1 MSTQRATNP
10 AFSVVVGIS
19 LVSSGMVGM
28 LLASHPTSPP
38 PVNPCAAKLT
48 AAVRGAAPHGWVTTE
63 VRSASIAAPGPSPA
77 ATRAPTSS
85 ASATA
90 TPSSD
95 PSSSSPSTSLSPS
108 PGTSPVSSTSASPS
122 PTASSPTPRTSGSPS
137 PSPSPSPSTSAASA
151 HLCLDVQAL
160 AGKTGVRPGGR
171 ARFAIWVWFAGKRH
185 GTATVRIAAKPGKL
199 WPAFTVC
206 QAPGKATCT
215 VGLAAA
221 QPVELQAR
229 VAVPKKE
236 TAGTRITL
244 TARGT
249 SPQASAPTSASG
261 HVLVRKKATPSPSP
275 SGTGSTPTG
284 AGVTLPPG
292 MLPPGI
298 LPGLLP
304 SNSLPV
310 LPDPAANPEWA
321 FPKISPSPDPT
332 PAPSAHP
339 IRVTDVSAQFP
350 LDTRL
355 IGGQLVGLAV
365 LAAAVT
371 IAVARLSLRRQ
382 KPSEEKDPG

>member
-1 MSTQRATNP
+1 
-10 AFSVVVGIS
+10 
-19 LVSSGMVGM
+19 LC
-28 LLASHPTSPP
+28 
-38 PVNPCAAKLT
+38 VN
-48 AAVRGAAPHGWVTTE
+48 
-63 VRSASIAAPGPSPA
+63 
-77 ATRAPTSS
+77 
-85 ASATA
+85 
-90 TPSSD
+90 
-95 PSSSSPSTSLSPS
+95 
-108 PGTSPVSSTSASPS
+108 
-122 PTASSPTPRTSGSPS
+122 
-137 PSPSPSPSTSAASA
+137 
-151 HLCLDVQAL
+151 VQAL

-199 WPAFTVC
+199 SPVFTVC
-206 QAPGKATCT
+206 QAPGKTTCT

-221 QPVELQAR
+221 QPVELQAK
-229 VAVPKKE
+229 VAVPKKK
-236 TAGTRITL
+236 TAGTRLTL
-244 TARGT
+244 TATGT

-261 HVLVRKKATPSPSP
+261 SVLVTRKADPSPSP
-275 SGTGSTPTG
+275 SGTGSTP
-284 AGVTLPPG
+284 AGVGVTLSPGTLPPG
-292 MLPPGI
+292 T
-298 LPGLLP
+298 LPGVLR

-310 LPDPAANPEWA
+310 LPKPAANPGWA

-382 KPSEEKDPG
+382 KPPEEKDPG